1 MGRNPNQA
9 GRLSLARQ
17 PAPGAPI
24 LPAHQPERR
33 LGTADVVLM
42 IVGIVIGAGI
52 FRVPADVA
60 AAVSTEWQALG
71 LWLLGG
77 FAALSGA
84 LTYAELATRYPS
96 IGGEYHFLRLAW
108 GARLSALF
116 VWARIA
122 VMQTGAI
129 ATVAF
134 VAGDYA
140 AGAWPSG
147 PSPALWAGL
156 SILGVTLANM
166 ASLEAGRRGQ
176 QLFVSVELLAI
187 AAVIVAALV
196 LGARGGGATLA
207 GSAGPPAGTGLGLAL
222 VFIMLAYG
230 GWNEAAYLSAET
242 RDGPRALVRALV
254 LGLGGVTLLYLAVNA
269 AFLFTLGRAA
279 LAGTPAPATLLL
291 GAAFGPG
298 AATLVGVAVVV
309 AALSTMNAT
318 IITGARAMCAAG
330 QTVPAL
336 KPLGSWDQARSVP
349 RPALLVQAAVALALT
364 AYGATTRDGFSAMV
378 AFGAPVFWLF
388 LALTAASLFLLRWR
402 HPQAGGFRV
411 PLYPVVPLIFLGVC
425 LAMLWSSVDYAR
437 FLLTGSESGRLAGV
451 LGLLV
456 LAAGVPMI
464 IRAR

>member
-1 MGRNPNQA
+1 
-9 GRLSLARQ
+9 
-17 PAPGAPI
+17 
-24 LPAHQPERR
+24 
-33 LGTADVVLM
+33 M

-60 AAVSTEWQALG
+60 AAAGSEWQALG

-77 FAALSGA
+77 LAALTGA

-96 IGGEYHFLRLAW
+96 IGGEFHFLRLAW
-108 GARLSALF
+108 GPRVAALF

-140 AGAWPSG
+140 AGVWPSG
-147 PSPALWAGL
+147 PSPALWAGIA
-156 SILGVTLANM
+156 ILAVTLANM

-176 QLFVSVELLAI
+176 QIFVLVELLAI
-187 AAVIVAALV
+187 AAVIAAALV
-196 LGARGGGATLA
+196 LGATGASATLE
-207 GSAGPPAGTGLGLAL
+207 GSGGTPPGTGLGLAL

-242 RDGPRALVRALV
+242 RDGPRGLVRALV
-254 LGLGGVTLLYLAVNA
+254 LGLGGVTLLYLAINA

-298 AATLVGVAVVV
+298 AAALVGAAVVV

-330 QTVPAL
+330 RQVPAL
-336 KPLGSWDQARSVP
+336 KLLGQWDQSRSVP
-349 RPALLVQAAVALALT
+349 RPALVVQALVALALT
-364 AYGATTRDGFSAMV
+364 AYGATARDGFTAMV

-388 LALTAASLFLLRWR
+388 LALTAAALFLLRWR
-402 HPQAGGFRV
+402 HPQAQGFRV

-437 FLLTGSESGRLAGV
+437 FLLGSSDNGRLAGI
-451 LGLLV
+451 LGLTI
-456 LAAGVPMI
+456 LAAGFPL
-464 IRAR
+464 IRKAR

>member
-1 MGRNPNQA
+1 MAADRPPRPLQQSA
-9 GRLSLARQ
+9 
-17 PAPGAPI
+17 PAP
-24 LPAHQPERR
+24 QRR
-33 LGTADVVLM
+33 LGTLDIALI

-60 AAVSTEWQALG
+60 AAAASEWQALG

-77 FAALSGA
+77 LAALAGA

-108 GARLSALF
+108 GPRIAALF

-156 SILGVTLANM
+156 TIIGVTLANM

-176 QLFVSVELLAI
+176 QLFVSIELLAI
-187 AAVIVAALV
+187 AAVLVAALV
-196 LGARGGGATLA
+196 IGASGGSPALAAT
-207 GSAGPPAGTGLGLAL
+207 AGPPAGTGLGLAL
-222 VFIMLAYG
+222 VFILLAYG

-242 RDGPRALVRALV
+242 RDGTGAMVRALL
-254 LGLGGVTLLYLAVNA
+254 LGLGAVTLLYLLVNA
-269 AFLFTLGRAA
+269 AFLFTLGREA

-291 GAAFGPG
+291 GAAFGPW
-298 AATLVGVAVVV
+298 AATAIGLAVVV
-309 AALSTMNAT
+309 AGLSTMNAT

-330 QTVPAL
+330 RQVPAL
-336 KPLGSWDQARSVP
+336 APLGRWDQARSVP

-364 AYGATTRDGFSAMV
+364 AYGATTRDGFTAMV

-402 HPQAGGFRV
+402 HPGTPGFRV
-411 PLYPVVPLIFLGVC
+411 PLYPVVPLLFLAVC
-425 LAMLWSSVDYAR
+425 LAMLWSSLDYAR
-437 FLLTGSESGRLAGV
+437 FLLTSSESGRLAGV
-451 LGLLV
+451 AGLLL
-456 LAAGVPMI
+456 LAAGIPLV
-464 IRAR
+464 RKAR

>member
-1 MGRNPNQA
+1 VTSPGR
-9 GRLSLARQ
+9 
-17 PAPGAPI
+17 APVSPGG
-24 LPAHQPERR
+24 HQPTRS
-33 LGTADVVLM
+33 LGTLDVALL
-42 IVGIVIGAGI
+42 IIGIVIGAGI

-60 AAVSTEWQALG
+60 AAASSEWQALG

-77 FAALSGA
+77 LAALAGA

-108 GARLSALF
+108 GPRLAALF
-116 VWARIA
+116 VWARIS

-140 AGAWPSG
+140 AGAWPDG

-156 SILGVTLANM
+156 AILAVTLANM
-166 ASLEAGRRGQ
+166 ASLEVGRRGQ
-176 QLFVSVELLAI
+176 QLFVSVELGAI
-187 AAVIVAALV
+187 AAVLVAALV
-196 LGARGGGATLA
+196 IGASGSAAPLA
-207 GSAGPPAGTGLGLAL
+207 AAAGPPAGTGLGLAL

-242 RDGPRALVRALV
+242 RSDTGLVKALL
-254 LGLGGVTLLYLAVNA
+254 LGLGGVTLLYLLVNA
-269 AFLFTLGRAA
+269 AFLFTLGREA

-291 GAAFGPG
+291 GAAFGPA
-298 AATLVGVAVVV
+298 AATAVGIAVVV

-330 QTVPAL
+330 RHVPL
-336 KPLGSWDQARSVP
+336 LRPLGRWDQARSVP
-349 RPALLVQAAVALALT
+349 RPALLVQALVALALT
-364 AYGATTRDGFSAMV
+364 AYGATTRDGFTAMV

-388 LALTAASLFLLRWR
+388 LALTAASLFILRWR
-402 HPQAGGFRV
+402 HPGAQGFRV
-411 PLYPVVPLIFLGVC
+411 PFYPIVPLIFLGVC

-437 FLLTGSESGRLAGV
+437 FLLTSSDSGRLAG
-451 LGLLV
+451 LAGLAI
-456 LAAGVPMI
+456 LAAGIPLI
-464 IRAR
+464 LKAR

>member
-1 MGRNPNQA
+1 MA
-9 GRLSLARQ
+9 GDQGTGPSHQ
-17 PAPGAPI
+17 PA
-24 LPAHQPERR
+24 RR
-33 LGTADVVLM
+33 LGTVDVALM

-52 FRVPADVA
+52 FRVPAEVA
-60 AAVSTEWQALG
+60 AAAASEWQALG

-77 FAALSGA
+77 LAALAGA
-84 LTYAELATRYPS
+84 LSYAELSTRYPS
-96 IGGEYHFLRLAW
+96 IGGEFHFLRLAW
-108 GARLSALF
+108 GPRVAALF

-140 AGAWPSG
+140 AVVWPNG
-147 PSPALWAGL
+147 PSAALWAAL
-156 SILGVTLANM
+156 TILAVTLANM

-176 QLFVSVELLAI
+176 QIFVLVELLAI
-187 AAVIVAALV
+187 AAVIAASLV
-196 LGARGGGATLA
+196 LGATGASATLE
-207 GSAGPPAGTGLGLAL
+207 GSGSPPPGTGLGLAL

-242 RDGPRALVRALV
+242 RDSARGLVRALV
-254 LGLGGVTLLYLAVNA
+254 LGLGGVILLYLAVNA
-269 AFLFTLGRAA
+269 AFLFTLGREE

-291 GAAFGPG
+291 GAAFGPV
-298 AATLVGVAVVV
+298 AAALVGAAVVV

-330 QTVPAL
+330 RQVPAL
-336 KPLGSWDQARSVP
+336 RLLGQWDQSRSVP
-349 RPALLVQAAVALALT
+349 RPALVVQALVALALT
-364 AYGATTRDGFSAMV
+364 AYGATARDGFTAMV

-411 PLYPVVPLIFLGVC
+411 PLYPVIPLIFLAVC

-437 FLLTGSESGRLAGV
+437 FLLTSSDSGRLAGV
-451 LGLLV
+451 LGIFI

>member
-1 MGRNPNQA
+1 
-9 GRLSLARQ
+9 
-17 PAPGAPI
+17 
-24 LPAHQPERR
+24 
-33 LGTADVVLM
+33 M

-60 AAVSTEWQALG
+60 AATTTEWQALG
-71 LWLLGG
+71 LWFLGG
-77 FAALSGA
+77 LAALAGA

-96 IGGEYHFLRLAW
+96 IGGEFHFLRLAW
-108 GARLSALF
+108 GPRVAALF

-140 AGAWPSG
+140 AVVWPSG
-147 PSPALWAGL
+147 PSPALWAAL
-156 SILGVTLANM
+156 TILGVTLANM

-176 QLFVSVELLAI
+176 QIFVLVELLAI
-187 AAVIVAALV
+187 ASVIAAAVV
-196 LGARGGGATLA
+196 LGATGASATLE
-207 GSAGPPAGTGLGLAL
+207 GSGGPPPGTGLGLAL

-242 RDGPRALVRALV
+242 RDGPRGLVRALV
-254 LGLGGVTLLYLAVNA
+254 LGLGGVILLYLAINA

-298 AATLVGVAVVV
+298 AAAMVGAAVVV

-318 IITGARAMCAAG
+318 VITGARAMCAAG
-330 QTVPAL
+330 RQVPAL
-336 KPLGSWDQARSVP
+336 KLLGHWDQSRSVP
-349 RPALLVQAAVALALT
+349 RPALVVQALVALALT
-364 AYGATTRDGFSAMV
+364 AYGATARDGFTAMV

-411 PLYPVVPLIFLGVC
+411 PLYPVIPLIFLAVC
-425 LAMLWSSVDYAR
+425 LAMLWSSIDYAR
-437 FLLTGSESGRLAGV
+437 FLLTGSDSGRLAGV
-451 LGLLV
+451 LGLFV

>member
-1 MGRNPNQA
+1 MAAAPGQGPSNSA
-9 GRLSLARQ
+9 GHQ
-17 PAPGAPI
+17 PA
-24 LPAHQPERR
+24 RR
-33 LGTADVVLM
+33 LGTRDVALM

-60 AAVSTEWQALG
+60 AAVSSEWQALG

-77 FAALSGA
+77 LAALAGA

-108 GARLSALF
+108 GPRLAALF

-140 AGAWPSG
+140 AGVWPSG
-147 PSPALWAGL
+147 PSSALWAGL
-156 SILGVTLANM
+156 TILGVTLANM
-166 ASLEAGRRGQ
+166 LSLEAGRRGQ
-176 QLFVSVELLAI
+176 QLFVSVELMAI
-187 AAVIVAALV
+187 AAVVLAALV
-196 LGARGGGATLA
+196 LGAAGEGPRLA
-207 GSAGPPAGTGLGLAL
+207 QAAGPPAETSLGLAL

-242 RDGPRALVRALV
+242 REGPSGGAGYGTGAMVRALV
-254 LGLGGVTLLYLAVNA
+254 LGLGGVTLLYLFVNA
-269 AFLFTLGRAA
+269 ALLFTLGRPA

-291 GAAFGPG
+291 GAAFGPA
-298 AATLVGVAVVV
+298 AATGVGIAVVI
-309 AALSTMNAT
+309 AGLSTMNAT

-330 QTVPAL
+330 RQVPAL
-336 KPLGSWDQARSVP
+336 APLGRWDQARSVP
-349 RPALLVQAAVALALT
+349 RPALVVQALVALALT
-364 AYGATTRDGFSAMV
+364 AYGATTRDGFTAMV

-388 LALTAASLFLLRWR
+388 LALTAASLFRLRWR
-402 HPQAGGFRV
+402 HPQAHGFGV
-411 PLYPVVPLIFLGVC
+411 PAYPLTPLLFLAVC

-437 FLLTGSESGRLAGV
+437 FLFAGSESGRLAGV
-451 LGLLV
+451 LGLLL
-456 LAAGVPMI
+456 LAAGLPL
-464 IRAR
+464 IRKAR

>member
-1 MGRNPNQA
+1 
-9 GRLSLARQ
+9 
-17 PAPGAPI
+17 
-24 LPAHQPERR
+24 
-33 LGTADVVLM
+33 M

-60 AAVSTEWQALG
+60 AAAASEWQALG

-77 FAALSGA
+77 LAALCGA

-96 IGGEYHFLRLAW
+96 IGGEFHFLRLAW
-108 GARLSALF
+108 GPRLAALF

-140 AGAWPSG
+140 AGVWPGG

-156 SILGVTLANM
+156 SIVAVTLANM
-166 ASLEAGRRGQ
+166 ASLEAGRRSQ
-176 QLFVSVELLAI
+176 QIFVLVELFAV
-187 AAVIVAALV
+187 AAVIAAALF
-196 LGARGGGATLA
+196 LGATGGVADLRGS
-207 GSAGPPAGTGLGLAL
+207 GSPPPGTGLGLAL

-242 RDGPRALVRALV
+242 RDGPSALVRALV

-269 AFLFTLGRAA
+269 AFLFTLGRQA

-291 GAAFGPG
+291 GAAFGP
-298 AATLVGVAVVV
+298 AAAGLVGVAVVV

-330 QTVPAL
+330 QQVPAL
-336 KPLGSWDQARSVP
+336 GPLGRWDQARSVP
-349 RPALLVQAAVALALT
+349 RPALMVQALIALALT
-364 AYGATTRDGFSAMV
+364 LYGATTRDGFSAMV

-402 HPQAGGFRV
+402 HPRAQGFRV
-411 PLYPVVPLIFLGVC
+411 PLYPVVPLLFLGVC

-437 FLLTGSESGRLAGV
+437 FLLGSSESGRLAGI
-451 LGLLV
+451 LGLLI
-456 LAAGVPMI
+456 LAAGIPLV
-464 IRAR
+464 RKAR

>member
-1 MGRNPNQA
+1 
-9 GRLSLARQ
+9 
-17 PAPGAPI
+17 
-24 LPAHQPERR
+24 
-33 LGTADVVLM
+33 M

-60 AAVSTEWQALG
+60 AASSSEWQALG

-77 FAALSGA
+77 LAALTGA

-96 IGGEYHFLRLAW
+96 IGGEFHYLRLAW
-108 GARLSALF
+108 GPRLAALF
-116 VWARIA
+116 VWARIS

-140 AGAWPSG
+140 VGVWPDG
-147 PSPALWAGL
+147 PSTALWAGL
-156 SILGVTLANM
+156 TILGVTLANM
-166 ASLEAGRRGQ
+166 ASLEAGRRSQ
-176 QLFVSVELLAI
+176 QLFVSVEMLTI
-187 AAVIVAALV
+187 AAVIGAALF
-196 LGARGGGATLA
+196 LGTTGQAATLQ
-207 GSAGPPAGTGLGLAL
+207 GSGGTPPGTGLGLAL

-242 RDGPRALVRALV
+242 RDGSAALVRALV
-254 LGLGGVTLLYLAVNA
+254 LGLGGVTLLYVAINA
-269 AFLFTLGRAA
+269 AFLFTLGREA

-298 AATLVGVAVVV
+298 AAALVGIAVVV

-330 QTVPAL
+330 QQVPAL
-336 KPLGSWDQARSVP
+336 GALGRWDQARSVP
-349 RPALLVQAAVALALT
+349 RLALAVQAIVALALT
-364 AYGATTRDGFSAMV
+364 AYGATTRDGFTAMV

-402 HPQAGGFRV
+402 HPQAQGFRV
-411 PLYPVVPLIFLGVC
+411 PLYPLVPLLFLGVC
-425 LAMLWSSVDYAR
+425 LAMLWSSIDYAR
-437 FLLTGSESGRLAGV
+437 FLLTGTESGRLAGL
-451 LGLLV
+451 LGLLM
-456 LAAGVPMI
+456 LAAGIPLI
-464 IRAR
+464 YRAR

>member
-1 MGRNPNQA
+1 LAADRGAAPTPHPAQA
-9 GRLSLARQ
+9 PQ
-17 PAPGAPI
+17 
-24 LPAHQPERR
+24 RR
-33 LGTADVVLM
+33 LGTLDVALL

-60 AAVSTEWQALG
+60 AAASSEWQALG

-77 FAALSGA
+77 LAALAGA
-84 LTYAELATRYPS
+84 LTYAELASRYPS
-96 IGGEYHFLRLAW
+96 IGGEFHFLRLAW
-108 GARLSALF
+108 GPRLAALF

-147 PSPALWAGL
+147 PSPAVWAGL
-156 SILGVTLANM
+156 TILGVTLANL
-166 ASLEAGRRGQ
+166 ASLEAGRRSQ
-176 QLFVSVELLAI
+176 QLFVGIELLAI
-187 AAVIVAALV
+187 AAVLVAALV
-196 LGARGGGATLA
+196 IGATGQATTVAA
-207 GSAGPPAGTGLGLAL
+207 GAGPPASTGLGLAL

-242 RDGPRALVRALV
+242 REGNQAMVRALV
-254 LGLGGVTLLYLAVNA
+254 LGLGGVTLLYLLVNA

-291 GAAFGPG
+291 GAAFGPW
-298 AATLVGVAVVV
+298 AATAVGIAVVV
-309 AALSTMNAT
+309 AGLSTMNAT

-330 QTVPAL
+330 RQVPAL
-336 KPLGSWDQARSVP
+336 APLGRWDQARSVP

-364 AYGATTRDGFSAMV
+364 AYGATTRDGFTAMV

-388 LALTAASLFLLRWR
+388 LALTGASLFVLRR
-402 HPQAGGFRV
+402 RYPGARGFRV
-411 PLYPVVPLIFLGVC
+411 PLYPVVPLVFLAVC

-437 FLLTGSESGRLAGV
+437 FLLTGTESGRLAGIA
-451 LGLLV
+451 GMLL
-456 LAAGVPMI
+456 LAAGIPL
-464 IRAR
+464 IRNAR

>member
-1 MGRNPNQA
+1 
-9 GRLSLARQ
+9 
-17 PAPGAPI
+17 
-24 LPAHQPERR
+24 
-33 LGTADVVLM
+33 M
-42 IVGIVIGAGI
+42 IIGIVIGAGI

-60 AAVSTEWQALG
+60 AAASSEWQALG
-71 LWLLGG
+71 LWLIGG
-77 FAALSGA
+77 LAALAGA

-108 GARLSALF
+108 GPRLAALF
-116 VWARIA
+116 VWARIS

-147 PSPALWAGL
+147 PSPALWACL
-156 SILGVTLANM
+156 TILGVTLANLF
-166 ASLEAGRRGQ
+166 SLEAGRRGQ

-187 AAVIVAALV
+187 AAVILAALV
-196 LGARGGGATLA
+196 IGAQGEGTRLA
-207 GSAGPPAGTGLGLAL
+207 AAAGPPAGTSLGLAL

-242 RDGPRALVRALV
+242 RNGSGAMVRALV
-254 LGLGGVTLLYLAVNA
+254 YGLGGVTLLYLAVNA
-269 AFLFTLGRAA
+269 ALLFTLGRPA

-291 GAAFGPG
+291 GAAFGPA
-298 AATLVGVAVVV
+298 AATGVGIAVVI
-309 AALSTMNAT
+309 AGLSTMNAT

-330 QTVPAL
+330 QHLPAL
-336 KPLGSWDQARSVP
+336 AVLGRWDQARSVP

-364 AYGATTRDGFSAMV
+364 LYGATTRDGFTAMV

-388 LALTAASLFLLRWR
+388 LALTAAALFRLRR
-402 HPQAGGFRV
+402 RFPRAQGFRV
-411 PLYPVVPLIFLGVC
+411 PAYPLTPILFLGVC
-425 LAMLWSSVDYAR
+425 LAMLWSSIDYAR

-451 LGLLV
+451 LGLML
-456 LAAGVPMI
+456 LAAGLPL
-464 IRAR
+464 IRKAR

>member
-1 MGRNPNQA
+1 
-9 GRLSLARQ
+9 
-17 PAPGAPI
+17 
-24 LPAHQPERR
+24 
-33 LGTADVVLM
+33 M

-60 AAVSTEWQALG
+60 AAVASEWQALG

-77 FAALSGA
+77 LAALAGA
-84 LTYAELATRYPS
+84 LTYAELAARYPS

-108 GARLSALF
+108 GPRLAALF

-140 AGAWPSG
+140 AGVWPSG

-156 SILGVTLANM
+156 TIIGVTLANM

-176 QLFVSVELLAI
+176 QLFVSVELGAI
-187 AAVIVAALV
+187 AAVLVAALV
-196 LGARGGGATLA
+196 IGAAGDGGRLA
-207 GSAGPPAGTGLGLAL
+207 AEAGPPAGTGIGLAL

-242 RDGPRALVRALV
+242 RDGSGSMVRALL

-269 AFLFTLGRAA
+269 ALLFTLGRAA
-279 LAGTPAPATLLL
+279 LAGTQAPATLLL
-291 GAAFGPG
+291 GAAFGPW
-298 AATLVGVAVVV
+298 AASAVGVAVVV
-309 AALSTMNAT
+309 AGLSTMNAT

-330 QTVPAL
+330 RQVPAL
-336 KPLGSWDQARSVP
+336 APLGAWDQARSVP
-349 RPALLVQAAVALALT
+349 RPALLVQGLVALLLT
-364 AYGATTRDGFSAMV
+364 AYGATTRDGFTAMV

-402 HPQAGGFRV
+402 HPQAHGFHV
-411 PLYPVVPLIFLGVC
+411 PLYPVTPLLFLGVC

-437 FLLTGSESGRLAGV
+437 FLLTSSESGRMAGI
-451 LGLLV
+451 LGLV
-456 LAAGVPMI
+456 ILAAGLPLV
-464 IRAR
+464 RKAR